1 METKIKVK
9 EKQYGE
15 MIASEVRIIFIQVS
29 LNMSAHIDY
38 GIFSTEGFIIK
49 KPVIEISGDEY
60 MHWRDDEY
68 IEDYILNLEGLER
81 E

>member
-15 MIASEVRIIFIQVS
+15 MIAAEVRIIFIQVS
-29 LNMSAHIDY
+29 LNTSAYIDY
-38 GIFSTEGFIIK
+38 GVFSTDGFLIK
-49 KPVIEISGDEY
+49 KPVIEISGDDY
-60 MHWRDDEY
+60 MQWEDDEY
-68 IEDYILNLEGLER
+68 IEDYILNLEELER